1 MAQALRAL
9 PRYVVRG
16 YEPDRPPKRWC
27 EMGKRVLIV
36 GNSDGIGLA
45 LTKRL
50 IERGDHVLGVSRS
63 DVASLGAQHR
73 QHQLDITASGFY
85 EKLCEFIAADQV
97 IDVAVYCAGIGEP
110 FGTSGVAA
118 DTDTIRVNFGGL
130 ADTVRAVLP
139 GMRERKKGQI
149 IGVSSIGD
157 LASAS
162 APAYGASK
170 AGVTAYLRGLR
181 RPLGALG
188 VRVSVVRLGFVAT
201 KMAKSDFR
209 PFMITPD
216 AAASVLLNV
225 VDQAPASKTHP
236 WTMHV
241 LTRILS
247 PFMA

>member
-1 MAQALRAL
+1 MS
-9 PRYVVRG
+9 
-16 YEPDRPPKRWC
+16 
-27 EMGKRVLIV
+27 KRVLIV

-45 LTKRL
+45 LTRRL

-63 DVASLGAQHR
+63 DVASLGVEHQQHT
-73 QHQLDITASGFY
+73 LDIRAPTFY
-85 EKLCEFIAADQV
+85 EKLCELLADQTL
-97 IDVAVYCAGIGEP
+97 DVAVYCAGMGEP
-110 FGTSGVAA
+110 FATSGVTPDA
-118 DTDTIRVNFGGL
+118 DTIRVNLGGL

-149 IGVSSIGD
+149 VGVSSIGD
-157 LASAS
+157 IASAS

-209 PFMITPD
+209 PFMIGPA
-216 AAASVLLNV
+216 AAASVLLNAL
-225 VDQAPASKTHP
+225 DQAPASKTYP
-236 WTMHV
+236 WTMHL
-241 LTRILS
+241 LTRILA